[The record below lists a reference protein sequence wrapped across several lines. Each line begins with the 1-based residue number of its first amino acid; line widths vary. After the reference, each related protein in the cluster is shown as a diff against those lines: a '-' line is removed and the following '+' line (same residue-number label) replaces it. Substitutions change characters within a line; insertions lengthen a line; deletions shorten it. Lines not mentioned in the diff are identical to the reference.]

1 MTKTQKHISKLISK
15 HVDWMVNWSV
25 SEEAKIEQYNKAA
38 KSIVQYFKGIERREK
53 IKRFEINLKNEWKD

>member
-25 SEEAKIEQYNKAA
+25 SEETKIEQYNKAA
-38 KSIVQYFKGIERREK
+38 KSIVRYIDGVDRRNYL
-53 IKRFEINLKNEWKD
+53 RNFRHLKTKN